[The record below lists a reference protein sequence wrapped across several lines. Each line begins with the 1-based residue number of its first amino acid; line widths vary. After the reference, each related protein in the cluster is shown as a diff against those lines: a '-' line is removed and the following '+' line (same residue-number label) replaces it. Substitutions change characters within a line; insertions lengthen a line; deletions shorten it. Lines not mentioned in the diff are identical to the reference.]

1 MPLIIPFL
9 EVTCINKQN
18 FLNEL
23 GGLLTFMSEE
33 DRLEALTLYE
43 KMFDDTDDEQALIQA
58 LRSPTRQAVV
68 IARAYDA
75 NARKKRT
82 GASTQDEKPEATPD
96 FVLAILQVYEEAVPL
111 PLVVAPPVVEP
122 VVEETPEEPIALQ
135 NQVSLFEEIPVEEP
149 VIRAA
154 EPVPE
159 EPVTETPEP
168 VEAETE
174 DVVVVLEEEEPA
186 PAAVSRVILPEPA
199 EEILPAWEDED
210 EEDEEEGETVTRT
223 KVPLLILFILFA
235 VPVTLLGIALL
246 LIPAVVSLALAA
258 ACIAAGCA
266 GIMAA
271 FGGFAM
277 FADILIVV
285 GGSLIALALGLLFL
299 WLFVWFIGGAIAS
312 LVRGVIQLGRSWC
325 CEEVPA

>member
-82 GASTQDEKPEATPD
+82 GAAGQDEEPEATPD

-122 VVEETPEEPIALQ
+122 VEEEVPEEPVMIR
-135 NQVSLFEEIPVEEP
+135 NQVSLFEEAPGEP
-149 VIRAA
+149 VVDA
-154 EPVPE
+154 EE
-159 EPVTETPEP
+159 EDDSATPEP
-168 VEAETE
+168 AKDDAIAVGVREK
-174 DVVVVLEEEEPA
+174 EEPA
-186 PAAVSRVILPEPA
+186 PAAASRVILPEPE
-199 EEILPAWEDED
+199 EEILPAWEDEE

-235 VPVTLLGIALL
+235 VPVTLLGVALL
-246 LIPAVVSLALAA
+246 LIPAAVSLALAA
-258 ACIAAGCA
+258 ASIAAGCA
-266 GIMAA
+266 GIAAA

-285 GGSLIALALGLLFL
+285 GGSLVALALGLLFL
-299 WLFVWFIGGAIAS
+299 WLFVWFVGGAIVA

>member
-75 NARKKRT
+75 NARKKRA
-82 GASTQDEKPEATPD
+82 GASGQDEEEATPD

-111 PLVVAPPVVEP
+111 PLGITPPAVEP
-122 VVEETPEEPIALQ
+122 VVEETPEEPVALQ
-135 NQVSLFEEIPVEEP
+135 NQVSLFEELPMEESA
-149 VIRAA
+149 VYA
-154 EPVPE
+154 V
-159 EPVTETPEP
+159 EPVTEETAAVTPEP
-168 VEAETE
+168 AEDKEE
-174 DVVVVLEEEEPA
+174 DVVIVLEEEETA
-186 PAAVSRVILPEPA
+186 PVEASRVILPEP
-199 EEILPAWEDED
+199 EEQILPTWKD
-210 EEDEEEGETVTRT
+210 EEDEDEGETVTRT
-223 KVPLLILFILFA
+223 KVPLLILFILIA

-258 ACIAAGCA
+258 ASIAAGGA
-266 GIMAA
+266 GIAAA

-299 WLFVWFIGGAIAS
+299 WLFVWFVGGAIVA

>member
-82 GASTQDEKPEATPD
+82 GAAGQDEEPEATPD

-122 VVEETPEEPIALQ
+122 VEEEIPEEPVVIR
-135 NQVSLFEEIPVEEP
+135 NQVSLFEE
-149 VIRAA
+149 A
-154 EPVPE
+154 PE
-159 EPVTETPEP
+159 ELVVVENEDDSETPEP
-168 VEAETE
+168 AEDEA
-174 DVVVVLEEEEPA
+174 DDAVAVGVAEEEESA
-186 PAAVSRVILPEPA
+186 PVVPVRASLPEA
-199 EEILPAWEDED
+199 EEEFPPKWEDE
-210 EEDEEEGETVTRT
+210 EEDDREEGETVTRT

-258 ACIAAGCA
+258 ASIAAGCA
-266 GIMAA
+266 GIAAA
-271 FGGFAM
+271 FGCFAM

-285 GGSLIALALGLLFL
+285 GGSLVALALGLLFL
-299 WLFVWFIGGAIAS
+299 WLFVWFVGGAIVA